1 MIEKCYW
8 CSSLLPQ
15 IVETLCNCC
24 ELDSMGT
31 SESVT
36 EFYQFFLL
44 KRERESLNQFKYPR
58 MIDYSI
64 VNSIVIIVV
73 QYDKVAT
80 HQN

>member
-1 MIEKCYW
+1 
-8 CSSLLPQ
+8 
-15 IVETLCNCC
+15 
-24 ELDSMGT
+24 MGT

-64 VNSIVIIVV
+64 VNSIVIIVTLLSV
-73 QYDKVAT
+73 QYDDKVAT

>member
-1 MIEKCYW
+1 
-8 CSSLLPQ
+8 
-15 IVETLCNCC
+15 
-24 ELDSMGT
+24 MGT

-44 KRERESLNQFKYPR
+44 KRERERESLNQFKYPR

-64 VNSIVIIVV
+64 VNSIVIIVTLLSV